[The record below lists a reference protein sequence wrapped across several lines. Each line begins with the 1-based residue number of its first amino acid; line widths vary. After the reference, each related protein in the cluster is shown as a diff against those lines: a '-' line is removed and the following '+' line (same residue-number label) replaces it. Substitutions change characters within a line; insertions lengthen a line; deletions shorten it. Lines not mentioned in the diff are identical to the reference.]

1 MCLKMFALSRKGDV
15 NQWLGLCRVFWGMYN
30 VEQNHGVV
38 EGGNLVEASEDGDQV
53 DRMVVPSQAEV
64 LRGRPTWHGDRVW
77 NFWDS

>member
-1 MCLKMFALSRKGDV
+1 MTRPVQVF
-15 NQWLGLCRVFWGMYN
+15 LCRYN

-64 LRGRPTWHGDRVW
+64 LRGRPT
-77 NFWDS
+77 